1 MRNKKRRG
9 IRCLLLC
16 CWTATL
22 FYLYSPLSLAQDHIY
37 SQYYKTPEAIN
48 PAFSGISES
57 GRIAAA
63 FRSQWSGF
71 ENAYRT
77 YSLGYNQY
85 FRRINS
91 GFGLL
96 AMVDNQ
102 GDGILTQSRVSAFY
116 SYRIHINRNTFI
128 QSGIEL
134 AGIQSR
140 LDWSKLVFGSQID
153 PILGPIEQGQ
163 PGEIESRTSEDSKT
177 YLDIGFGLL
186 FSSPSFFAGVGLR
199 HLNTPNIGFLDNP
212 GPSGARQA
220 VLYSLIIG
228 TDFQVSSN
236 GKNRLKPNM
245 LFAGQKDLYQLNA
258 GLHYSFGQWSSGLYY
273 RHNSSFS
280 DAVQAHLGF
289 NYENFSFGYSFDFTI
304 SKLADHTR
312 GAHEFTLLLKIDNNR
327 NRGNVNYSDC
337 LDLFRH

>member
-1 MRNKKRRG
+1 MQNEL
-9 IRCLLLC
+9 RCGARYLLVC
-16 CWTATL
+16 SWTAIL
-22 FYLYSPLSLAQDHIY
+22 FHFCSPLSMAQDHIY
-37 SQYYKTPEAIN
+37 SQYYKTSEAIN
-48 PAFSGISES
+48 PAFSGISEN

-71 ENAYRT
+71 ETAYQT

-91 GFGLL
+91 GFGIL

-102 GDGILTQSRVSAFY
+102 GDGILTQSKVSAFY

-128 QSGIEL
+128 QSGIEVS
-134 AGIQSR
+134 GIQSR

-153 PILGPIEQGQ
+153 PILGPIGEGSPEGIGQ
-163 PGEIESRTSEDSKT
+163 RTSEDSKT

-186 FSSPSFFAGVGLR
+186 ISSPSFFAGVGLK
-199 HLNTPNIGFLDNP
+199 HLNAPNVGFLDNTEP
-212 GPSGARQA
+212 YGARQA

-236 GKNRLKPNM
+236 EDNRLKPNI

-258 GLHYSFGQWSSGLYY
+258 GLHYSFGQWSTGIYY

-280 DAVQAHLGF
+280 DAIQVHLGF
-289 NYENFSFGYSFDFTI
+289 NYENFSFGYSFDFTV
-304 SKLADHTR
+304 SKLADHSK
-312 GAHEFTLLLKIDNNR
+312 GAHEFTLLLKLGNNSDR
-327 NRGNVNYSDC
+327 RNVNYSDC
-337 LDLFRH
+337 LNLFRH